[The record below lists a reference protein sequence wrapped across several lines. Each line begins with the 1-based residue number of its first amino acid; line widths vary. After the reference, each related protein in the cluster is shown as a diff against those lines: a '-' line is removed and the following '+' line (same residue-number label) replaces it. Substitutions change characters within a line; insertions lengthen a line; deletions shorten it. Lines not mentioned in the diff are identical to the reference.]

1 MYRKNE
7 FLGTC
12 ISDQF
17 TFDVW
22 KVTKVKFFKKLAQ
35 RLHSPMSK
43 PTVCR
48 FLTDK
53 TMYILI
59 QKGI

>member
-17 TFDVW
+17 TLDVW
-22 KVTKVKFFKKLAQ
+22 KVTKVKFFKKLAHG
-35 RLHSPMSK
+35 LHSPMSK
-43 PTVCR
+43 PSICR
-48 FLTDK
+48 F
-53 TMYILI
+53 
-59 QKGI
+59 